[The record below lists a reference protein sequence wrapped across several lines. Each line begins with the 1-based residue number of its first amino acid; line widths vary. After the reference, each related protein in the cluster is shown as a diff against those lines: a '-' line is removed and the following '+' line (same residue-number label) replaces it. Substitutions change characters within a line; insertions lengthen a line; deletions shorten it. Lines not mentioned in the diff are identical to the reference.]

1 MPFRSAAKG
10 FLLALACAGAACTP
24 SGDVLVR
31 EGKANATSGAGIAFG
46 VLGDPPTLDPY
57 SPRATDLTLAL
68 VRPLYPSLY
77 RLDPDGSPRPM
88 LARSLT
94 ATGRGVEVAIRRA
107 RWSNGRAI
115 SARDVVASVR
125 RAGPPS
131 GFASLSSVRAVG
143 PRRIRFAGRSSSW
156 RQRLATFAPVLPGG
170 RATPAGGVSGGPFR
184 LASFTPGLEAVYRP
198 NPHWWGPDPRSKR
211 IRVRFVADLEIMLA
225 LLRSGELDGAAP
237 PSSVNLGERLEAAG
251 LDHSARLGWET
262 LWFDL
267 EGAELDALGRAAVAR
282 AIDRRSLEG
291 GFVRSH
297 GRLTATLNPGPGPRG
312 ADGTWR
318 RPERPVVVAG
328 PARRNQGLLPLQ
340 VAVAGGDELA
350 ELVQRAVRLQLEDAG
365 FSVELVNTDAAT
377 FYGRWRRQDPMDIA
391 IRRTVGAPWLR
402 HDGAVFGESLA
413 VPFAQVE
420 TFVAWG
426 PGLAGPAAN
435 PTLDG
440 PLWNLERWRLT
451 PSAARR

>member
-1 MPFRSAAKG
+1 MPFRSGAKG
-10 FLLALACAGAACTP
+10 LLLALACAGAACTP
-24 SGDVLVR
+24 GGDAVVR
-31 EGKANATSGAGIAFG
+31 DGEVNPPPGAGIVFG

-57 SPRATDLTLAL
+57 SPQATDLTLAL

-94 ATGRGVEVAIRRA
+94 ETGRGVEVAIRRA

-125 RAGPPS
+125 RAEPPS
-131 GFASLSSVRAVG
+131 GFAAISTVQAVG
-143 PRRIRFAGRSSSW
+143 PRRIRFAGRSSAW
-156 RQRLATFAPVLPGG
+156 RQRLATSAPVLPGG

-184 LASFTPGLEAVYRP
+184 LASFTPGLEVVYRP
-198 NPHWWGPDPRSKR
+198 NPNWWGPDSRLER
-211 IRVRFVADLEIMLA
+211 ISIRFIADLEIMLA

-237 PSSVNLGERLEAAG
+237 PSSVNLGERLAAAG
-251 LDHSARLGWET
+251 LDHSARLGWES

-282 AIDRRSLEG
+282 AIDRQRLER
-291 GFVRSH
+291 GFVRTH
-297 GRLTATLNPGPGPRG
+297 GRLTATLHPGPGPAG

-318 RPERPVVVAG
+318 RPERPAVVAG
-328 PARRNQGLLPLQ
+328 PARGSEGLLPLQ

-350 ELVQRAVRLQLEDAG
+350 ELVQRALRPQLEDAG

-377 FYGRWRRQDPMDIA
+377 FYGPWRQQDPMDIA
-391 IRRTVGAPWLR
+391 IRRTSGAPGSR
-402 HDGAVFGESLA
+402 HDGAALRESLA
-413 VPFAQVE
+413 VPWAQVE

-426 PGLAGPAAN
+426 PGLTGPAAN

-440 PLWNLERWRLT
+440 PLWNLQRWRLT